1 MRWSYLIPRLVIL
14 GLIWSFFVWAFDP
27 ILRWTVAK
35 TGGQLNGAKVD
46 VAELE
51 TRFFPPALELT
62 HVEIADKGK
71 PGRNL
76 VEFETFRLK
85 LAGGPLA
92 HRKLVI
98 EEGEIT
104 GLSWNTRRS
113 DSGELGPEDK
123 LRLDDHV
130 QLEELRKKV
139 SQLGKTWLNE
149 AALSAKS
156 GLDPKKLETVQ
167 VSLAFKGQ
175 WLKRFEDYEAK
186 LKDIETRVKSLK
198 DLDPKGSTLE
208 KIEGYR
214 QAAIQ
219 VQKLIAEAKLL
230 RQELAQMSPA
240 ARTDLEQIELARER
254 DLKNIQK
261 KLDILK
267 LDKDAISEALLGPEL
282 LNVLEDAMNWVN
294 WTREKTGQL
303 TAVKEPVRSRGLD
316 VPFPKPEDPHPGF
329 LIQKLK
335 ISGKARVNGEMVPY
349 AGTIQNITSDPK
361 RWGQPVRL
369 ELTTDGRAKLHLT
382 ATIDQT
388 AAEPIYDLELEYRLP
403 QPTEMKF
410 GDGEKLAFRIS
421 SQETTWSAKLKLA
434 GEELTGRVAFL
445 QEQVCIEPRSSEPD
459 ASKAAVRPV
468 SFEWNPQEELHRA
481 LAGVFGQVSSLSA
494 EVQLKGTIG
503 NPAWALSSNL
513 GPQVKEGLEQYLAAE
528 FQRRQAEL
536 TAEVQ
541 QKVDRELADFR
552 GLLTEKFRV
561 ASVRLNLTES
571 EAGALVQKFAGRPLD
586 LKGLFR

>member
-113 DSGELGPEDK
+113 DSSELSPEDK

-240 ARTDLEQIELARER
+240 ARTDLEHIELARER

-316 VPFPKPEDPHPGF
+316 VPFPKREDPHPGF

-445 QEQVCIEPRSSEPD
+445 QEQVCIEPRSSEPG

-503 NPAWALSSNL
+503 NPAWVLSSNL